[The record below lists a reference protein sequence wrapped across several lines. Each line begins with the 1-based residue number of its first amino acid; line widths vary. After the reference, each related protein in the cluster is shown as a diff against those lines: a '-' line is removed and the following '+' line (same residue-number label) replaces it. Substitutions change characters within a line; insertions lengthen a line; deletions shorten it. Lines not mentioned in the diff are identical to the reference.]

1 MNKKIITA
9 TALITLT
16 GILAGCA
23 RSLPAANDTTYR
35 PPVETVKPQETQAA
49 SDMEHVP
56 VVALLSLWL
65 SGWLSEKNRKSPDIT
80 ALFSL

>member
-49 SDMEHVP
+49 SDMEHMT
-56 VVALLSLWL
+56 LLSLKRDL
-65 SGWLSEKNRKSPDIT
+65 PPCVLANQSEYRLNPLIT
-80 ALFSL
+80 G